1 MFACT
6 GTASVM
12 HCSSI
17 TLPFLSAGCRS
28 IACSCVRCEICT
40 RVRVIVRKSGQVLD
54 KCEGCEMVVRGWL
67 SYTECFTTVRGIR
80 QYNSEDTSSSVGI
93 CIKYGRQ

>member
-1 MFACT
+1 M
-6 GTASVM
+6 
-12 HCSSI
+12 
-17 TLPFLSAGCRS
+17 L
-28 IACSCVRCEICT
+28 E
-40 RVRVIVRKSGQVLD
+40 